1 MSSTTTTQSSF
12 PTELIEEI
20 LDHVDCLPVKD
31 IQSLL
36 SHSSAGYKGGRVAT
50 LASCSL
56 VSRAW
61 HPRSRFHLFKSVN
74 VTPENYASF
83 FSLLATPGCTF
94 LHSVHELFL
103 SDEYRAGTIY
113 SGCTDP
119 EGDDYWL
126 HKVLPDLAFSMFANI
141 ERLIIHAARFDYMSE
156 EGFAQM
162 LIYLSG
168 PTTITHLALRYCVFP
183 TQNHLIQA
191 LSSVKSLESVYLMC
205 PTLRIIPEGEDLTR
219 SPIPALSP
227 SLSSL
232 MINIDSAMNIV
243 WMARLISIVGASLKH
258 LSTALWARMV
268 TWDKCMDEF
277 YDALSF
283 DCHPNLETI
292 AFDYLSTSKPDGRKK
307 TRHVPAILRKITSSS
322 IRQIILTLSDTRS
335 GLEDPEDLDSVDWA
349 AISEV
354 LSEKN
359 YSDLESISVLRVDY
373 HLLDKAMRI
382 IANRMKGSLV
392 KNPSLG
398 VEVWYQRE
406 AVTFPLF
413 GW

>member
-1 MSSTTTTQSSF
+1 MSSTTTIQSSF
-12 PTELIEEI
+12 PTELVEEI
-20 LDHVDCLPVKD
+20 LDHVDRLPVKD

-36 SHSSAGYKGGRVAT
+36 SHSSAGFKGGRVAT

-61 HPRSRFHLFKSVN
+61 LPRSRFHLFKSIN

-83 FSLLATPGCTF
+83 FALIATPGCTF

-103 SDEYRAGTIY
+103 SDEYRDGTIY

-141 ERLIIHAARFDYMSE
+141 ERLMIHAARFDYMSE

-162 LIYLSG
+162 LIHLSG
-168 PTTITHLALRYCVFP
+168 PTTITHLALRYYVFP

-191 LSSVKSLESVYLMC
+191 LSVKSLESVYLMC
-205 PTLRIIPEGEDLTR
+205 PTLRIIPEREDLTR

-243 WMARLISIVGASLKH
+243 WMARLISITGASLKH
-258 LSTALWARMV
+258 LSIALWARMV

-277 YDALSF
+277 YDALNF

-292 AFDYLSTSKPDGRKK
+292 A
-307 TRHVPAILRKITSSS
+307 
-322 IRQIILTLSDTRS
+322 QIILTLSDTRS

-349 AISEV
+349 SISEV

-398 VEVWYQRE
+398 VEVWYHRE